1 MTVSWLTRSLA
12 AFALGTIVLVSLS
25 CGGGGGSPSAPPVV
39 TPTPTATPPPTGGG
53 GGGTSASCTIG
64 PGSSNSDCSKS
75 SAKLW
80 SSVETAMDLTILQ
93 KPSVVDKTDSAITGT
108 ELYKVIDVNGFIDGT
123 IDNLR
128 KAGLCAQRDPADYLY
143 QRIQVKAEN
152 GYSETYDVV
161 SSSGYIRR
169 GNGTYFETCTP
180 SSFPVDL
187 GSEVPPAGSGCGMPY
202 PPPVNR
208 FRVHVYVQNTDTTTL
223 DSTPL
228 VVDPI
233 YCGQIGYTGRVE
245 CPIRLEGSP
254 ERVPCETWAV
264 GYAQDT
270 GRAGPTWTHHTDE
283 NPDGVLCTGKE
294 SGCTNHPSNQ
304 YQVNVYAPGWYR
316 ATGRNGANGSFYVE
330 R

>member
-1 MTVSWLTRSLA
+1 M
-12 AFALGTIVLVSLS
+12 
-25 CGGGGGSPSAPPVV
+25 
-39 TPTPTATPPPTGGG
+39 PTATPPTGG

-64 PGSSNSDCSKS
+64 PGSSDSDCSKS

-80 SSVETAMDLTILQ
+80 SRIETAMDLTILQ
-93 KPSVVDKTDSAITGT
+93 KPSVVDKTDSAIPGT
-108 ELYKVIDVNGFIDGT
+108 ELYKVVDVNGFIDGT

-152 GYSETYDVV
+152 DYSETYDIV

-187 GSEVPPAGSGCGMPY
+187 GSEVPPAGSGCGVPY

-233 YCGQIGYTGRVE
+233 YCAQIGYTGRVE

-283 NPDGVLCTGKE
+283 NPDGDPLHRQGQRLREPPEQPVPGQRVRARLVQGLRAQRCLRLVLR
-294 SGCTNHPSNQ
+294 
-304 YQVNVYAPGWYR
+304 R
-316 ATGRNGANGSFYVE
+316 ALTRPLRPRGLDPRRDGGLSFGSSFGRLTQ